1 MQHSN
6 CNPIRQKYVSKHKS
20 EIESSFIL
28 LWITFSCVNKIL
40 LSNRLPWRSMNIFQR
55 SFLDSRGPRF
65 IFNCLTFSI
74 THHRLLLGWISFD
87 KPIFH
92 PSFYAGYLSLVRLY
106 YPSLYFLGLI
116 PLLIY
121 SLIPAF
127 LLLMTYI
134 IQKITLLARVILK
147 PISNAPFCTLLLY
160 YFFQAS
166 LLKWHYRFQSRLY
179 SLSIDIGR

>member
-6 CNPIRQKYVSKHKS
+6 CNTIRQKYVSKHKS
-20 EIESSFIL
+20 EIENSFIL

-40 LSNRLPWRSMNIFQR
+40 LSNRLPWRSMSIFQR

-65 IFNCLTFSI
+65 IFNSLTFSI
-74 THHRLLLGWISFD
+74 THHRLLLGWIFFD

-92 PSFYAGYLSLVRLY
+92 PSFYAGCHVLARLY

-127 LLLMTYI
+127 LMSIIYI
-134 IQKITLLARVILK
+134 IQKT
-147 PISNAPFCTLLLY
+147 T
-160 YFFQAS
+160 
-166 LLKWHYRFQSRLY
+166 
-179 SLSIDIGR
+179 